1 MRIMGLD
8 LGTRNIGV
16 AVSDEMC
23 FFAHPRDTIKR
34 ISDDKA
40 IDLIEDMARGSE
52 VKTIVIGLPV
62 NMDGTEG
69 ERALASRRFAEKIER
84 RGAFTVVLWD
94 ERLSTKEAEDILI
107 KASVRRNKRRKVI
120 DKMAAQVILQNY
132 LDSIR

>member
-23 FFAHPRDTIKR
+23 LFSHPRETIQR

-40 IDLIEDMARGSE
+40 IDRIADMARGSGVE
-52 VKTIVIGLPV
+52 TIVIGLPV

-69 ERALASRRFAEKIER
+69 ERAIASRRFAEKIER
-84 RGAFTVVLWD
+84 RGGFTVVLWD

-132 LDSIR
+132 LDSIK